1 MGLADIQKKQSEE
14 RQREKRLVHF
24 TNAVSRDF
32 LASKALKSKTKTFI
46 ETVDYTIKSFLD
58 YIFFNEHKEIREL
71 NDTVTKHFMIEFAPK
86 KLTFSSEAAKDV
98 SDILSRFLVF
108 LDREGHIHNGNELSS
123 IVKRNNRTFLKL
135 LPRTKQKTAKKTSK
149 KTPAGKK
156 VTKKKKSSKKV
167 SAEIKVGRNEPCPC
181 GSGKKYKKCCGRNK

>member
-86 KLTFSSEAAKDV
+86 KLTFTSEAAKDV

-123 IVKRNNRTFLKL
+123 IVKRSNRTFLKL
-135 LPRTKQKTAKKTSK
+135 LPRTKQKPAKKTSK

>member
-86 KLTFSSEAAKDV
+86 KLTFS
-98 SDILSRFLVF
+98 F
-108 LDREGHIHNGNELSS
+108 
-123 IVKRNNRTFLKL
+123 
-135 LPRTKQKTAKKTSK
+135 
-149 KTPAGKK
+149 
-156 VTKKKKSSKKV
+156 
-167 SAEIKVGRNEPCPC
+167 
-181 GSGKKYKKCCGRNK
+181 

>member
-135 LPRTKQKTAKKTSK
+135 LPRTKQKPAKKTSK